1 MDKYAVGGCG
11 GLIRRK
17 KGAVG
22 IRINFKGIRME
33 FISCHLSGN
42 FEETFPKYF
51 FGNTAVWIEFILGV
65 IRNSRHIEV
74 NRDRT
79 PVFPNKFRWT
89 IMVPLTVSKI

>member
-22 IRINFKGIRME
+22 IRINFKGIRMD

-51 FGNTAVWIEFILGV
+51 SETRVCESNLYSV
-65 IRNSRHIEV
+65 
-74 NRDRT
+74 
-79 PVFPNKFRWT
+79 
-89 IMVPLTVSKI
+89 